1 MFTPQPGQA
10 GLLSDL
16 YEITTGHVLEMP
28 LEEVEVLLAD
38 HEQWHRPWTERHSSA
53 MEYVLLGILGVGGY
67 LAIRDA

>member
-1 MFTPQPGQA
+1 
-10 GLLSDL
+10 
-16 YEITTGHVLEMP
+16 MP